1 MDDAGG
7 GRAAVVR
14 NAVANPTANDLV
26 PLLFALE
33 LLASLPPSE
42 HAWDIHS
49 AMAALPLPLSQP
61 LT

>member
-1 MDDAGG
+1 M
-7 GRAAVVR
+7 R

-61 LT
+61 PI